1 MFENYSYGWWDVP
14 EAFWIEE
21 YLIRSGGFGMVFC
34 FPVEEREMEV
44 GGDDRPGA
52 STTMSRILQSF

>member
-1 MFENYSYGWWDVP
+1 
-14 EAFWIEE
+14 
-21 YLIRSGGFGMVFC
+21 MVFC